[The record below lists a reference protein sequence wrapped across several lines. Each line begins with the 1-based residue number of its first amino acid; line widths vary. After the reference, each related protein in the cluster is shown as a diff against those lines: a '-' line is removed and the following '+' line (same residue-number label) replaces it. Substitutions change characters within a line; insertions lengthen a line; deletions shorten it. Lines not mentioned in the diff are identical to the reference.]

1 MSKGCTKKKNCKASM
16 HYSTCPAYRPSRNDD
31 ATYNRSNLT
40 IEQAMDLGFWD
51 MVPSERGDSM
61 G

>member
-1 MSKGCTKKKNCKASM
+1 MADCTKKKGCKA
-16 HYSTCPAYRPSRNDD
+16 HVHWAACPEYRRSHNDD

-40 IEQAMDLGFWD
+40 IDDAIAMGWYEYL
-51 MVPSERGDSM
+51 PSERGDSM

>member
-1 MSKGCTKKKNCKASM
+1 MSCTKGKGCQASI
-16 HYSTCPAYRPSRNDD
+16 HYSACPEYHPSRNDD

-40 IEQAMDLGFWD
+40 VEEAMRLGFWER
-51 MVPSERGDSM
+51 VPSERGDSM